1 MSENVVTLDRG
12 STVDEAVQLMREK
25 AVRRLVVVDDGSLAG
40 VVSLGDLAVEQDRQ
54 SVLGEISDAPPN
66 E

>member
-1 MSENVVTLDRG
+1 M
-12 STVDEAVQLMREK
+12 AQAIAEK
-25 AVRRLVVVDDGSLAG
+25 AVRRLVVDDGSLAG